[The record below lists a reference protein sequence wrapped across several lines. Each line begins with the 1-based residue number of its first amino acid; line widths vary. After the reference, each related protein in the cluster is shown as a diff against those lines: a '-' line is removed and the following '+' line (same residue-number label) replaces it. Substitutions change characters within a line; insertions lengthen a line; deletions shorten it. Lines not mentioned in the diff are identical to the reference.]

1 MEKDASA
8 DIKGEGSESKTDLVE
23 GRSRG
28 EAHDDCNICFNS
40 TKSF

>member
-28 EAHDDCNICFNS
+28 EHTMIVTSVFNS